1 MRLSIQVFYKKPALA
16 DRHCN
21 YITYTVGHQVALLL
35 TAENEKDSVEKTLSM
50 TMYVLREAG
59 SCSQHVGSA
68 AVHNSFSPSLVS
80 LPFSAF

>member
-1 MRLSIQVFYKKPALA
+1 M
-16 DRHCN
+16 
-21 YITYTVGHQVALLL
+21 ALLL

-50 TMYVLREAG
+50 TIYVLREAG

-80 LPFSAF
+80 LPFSAFEKATDLSTRAEFSVLGPLKHLQGARCTL